1 MKVVLWWFLWLIIT
15 SVGLLAV
22 AIAIPDAKGAPP
34 EGVDLSSPMSQWYE
48 SLKVPSGSLKGNG
61 CCSVADCRPVQYR
74 MAGSRYEAFVDR
86 STFPDEEGEPMHGAA
101 PNAWLPVPEE
111 AVIRPLANP
120 TGSAVLCWYAGT
132 IRCFVPGGAT

>member
-1 MKVVLWWFLWLIIT
+1 MKVALWWFLWLIIT

-34 EGVDLSSPMSQWYE
+34 DGVDLSSPMSQWYQ
-48 SLKVPSGSLKGNG
+48 SLKVPNGNGAG
-61 CCSVADCRPVQYR
+61 CCSVADCRPVEAR
-74 MAGSRYEAFVDR
+74 MGKSGYEAFVGK
-86 STFPDEEGEPMHGAA
+86 STFPDEADDLSHGAA

-111 AVIRPLANP
+111 AIIRPLANP
-120 TGSAVLCWYAGT
+120 SGSAVLCWYNGT